1 MLYGG
6 PTMWILREAG
16 DEPRMLRLP
25 PGAIRTVGRGRRSD
39 FVMPDP
45 MMSRVHCRLVA
56 SEAELVVEDL
66 ASTNGTFVN
75 GGRVETIALQEGD
88 RLRIG
93 RSEFTVVRDGM
104 TPAESPP
111 D

>member
-1 MLYGG
+1 MAESR
-6 PTMWILREAG
+6 PTMWILRADYG
-16 DEPRMLRLP
+16 EPRMLRLP

-56 SEAELVVEDL
+56 SEAELVIEDL
-66 ASTNGTFVN
+66 GSTNGTFVN
-75 GGRVETIALQEGD
+75 GGRVETIALEEGD

-93 RSEFTVVRDGM
+93 RSEFTVVRDVV
-104 TPAESPP
+104 TPAESPRG
-111 D
+111 